1 MSGHIQPEFPMV
13 RSGSSEAD
21 IEAFLKEGWNFRVKV
36 VKGRRYVTRRKGQ
49 QERSLGPYSEELW
62 DTIVRV
68 RKLIQ
73 EEGVHVPQKERVDD
87 SDGSPGIRSDLLKAA
102 ERNSNWLDQSLDLE
116 RSVYMM
122 TRCVHRD
129 DDGNCIYWAWGR
141 KPGFFEHAEALFLA
155 EDFKLVRVLGGNEAE
170 KWVVRASTWFCKHCP
185 SFLDSQL

>member
-1 MSGHIQPEFPMV
+1 MSGHIQPEFPKV

-73 EEGVHVPQKERVDD
+73 EEGIHVPQKERVDD

-129 DDGNCIYWAWGR
+129 DDGNCIYWA
-141 KPGFFEHAEALFLA
+141 A
-155 EDFKLVRVLGGNEAE
+155 
-170 KWVVRASTWFCKHCP
+170 RAR
-185 SFLDSQL
+185 